1 MLNLIPIIGP
11 LHISLNSRETLFQT
25 YHFFFEMLYHD
36 LFGNKKILSQK
47 PKQTVISLILHLTY
61 HGWKNIRDI
70 VIKRFNN
77 SKDAEYQMMI
87 DLLDNSIPLTLDIY
101 TTLFRSG
108 FFEGY
113 LDGIVKIWVLF
124 QRLRRHNYNKAPFMF
139 LSDVFYWT
147 SKKHLII
154 DALKNNLPIFNDYFI
169 KNFHSFVRHQI
180 AESNSQLQII
190 QKAKIIDVERN
201 NNSSFEN
208 SFVNLR
214 NPAKS
219 QISKL
224 KSLEKKVSIF
234 LLSMFDKIYQN
245 MGNTK

>member
-1 MLNLIPIIGP
+1 MASISNIRKAIALRIRKGLTFEIPRKVLNLISMIDP

-36 LFGNKKILSQK
+36 LFENKKILSQK

-108 FFEGY
+108 FFEEY
-113 LDGIVKIWVLF
+113 LDGIVKIWYCF
-124 QRLRRHNYNKAPFMF
+124 K
-139 LSDVFYWT
+139 D
-147 SKKHLII
+147 
-154 DALKNNLPIFNDYFI
+154 
-169 KNFHSFVRHQI
+169 
-180 AESNSQLQII
+180 
-190 QKAKIIDVERN
+190 
-201 NNSSFEN
+201 
-208 SFVNLR
+208 
-214 NPAKS
+214 
-219 QISKL
+219 
-224 KSLEKKVSIF
+224 
-234 LLSMFDKIYQN
+234 
-245 MGNTK
+245 